1 MILFLLANA
10 IHDIKKIILS
20 LLLNCIINLKLHSI
34 FLLFVSNNSSLFL
47 LFSVLVT
54 GLLVHPLA
62 FAQETPVNA
71 TETDTSNSTST
82 EGETM
87 VVADELETELETKDE
102 MTGTEDEV
110 LEAEIMEE
118 TVLSP
123 LKQIKEGVV
132 PENVVCKEGL
142 ELVFKLNGQPAC
154 VKTTS
159 IQKLIAWGWA
169 Q

>member
-1 MILFLLANA
+1 M
-10 IHDIKKIILS
+10 
-20 LLLNCIINLKLHSI
+20 
-34 FLLFVSNNSSLFL
+34 SNNFGVFF

-54 GLLVHPLA
+54 GLIINQSAFPISFDSVTDDSKLSSSLLRFA
-62 FAQETPVNA
+62 FAQETQVNA
-71 TETDTSNSTST
+71 TSGTNGTSSVNATSI
-82 EGETM
+82 EIEDDM
-87 VVADELETELETKDE
+87 METED
-102 MTGTEDEV
+102 DV
-110 LEAEIMEE
+110 SD

-132 PENVVCKEGL
+132 PENVICKQGL

-159 IQKLIAWGWA
+159 IQKLITWGWT

>member
-1 MILFLLANA
+1 M
-10 IHDIKKIILS
+10 
-20 LLLNCIINLKLHSI
+20 
-34 FLLFVSNNSSLFL
+34 SNNLGVFL

-54 GLLVHPLA
+54 GLVINQSISSISFDSVTGDSKLSSTHFA

-71 TETDTSNSTST
+71 TESNDASTNSTSVEIEDGMMMSDNPT
-82 EGETM
+82 ETNATSTNSASTEDDVM
-87 VVADELETELETKDE
+87 V
-102 MTGTEDEV
+102 TEDEI
-110 LEAEIMEE
+110 LPA
-118 TVLSP
+118 VLSP
-123 LKQIKEGVV
+123 LKQIKSGIV

-159 IQKLIAWGWA
+159 VQKLIAWGWT

>member
-1 MILFLLANA
+1 M
-10 IHDIKKIILS
+10 
-20 LLLNCIINLKLHSI
+20 
-34 FLLFVSNNSSLFL
+34 SNNFGIFL

-54 GLLVHPLA
+54 GLIVNPSA
-62 FAQETPVNA
+62 FAEETTVNA
-71 TETDTSNSTST
+71 TDTIDMAESNSTST
-82 EGETM
+82 ETTDMAESNSTSTEDETM
-87 VVADELETELETKDE
+87 TAEDELETELTIEDE
-102 MTGTEDEV
+102 MTETEDEV
-110 LEAEIMEE
+110 LETEVMP

-154 VKTTS
+154 IKTTS
-159 IQKLIAWGWA
+159 IQKLIAWGWT

>member
-1 MILFLLANA
+1 M
-10 IHDIKKIILS
+10 
-20 LLLNCIINLKLHSI
+20 
-34 FLLFVSNNSSLFL
+34 SNNFGIFL

-54 GLLVHPLA
+54 GLIVNPLA

-71 TETDTSNSTST
+71 TDTMDASNSTST
-82 EGETM
+82 GNEAM
-87 VVADELETELETKDE
+87 VVEDDLETALETEDE
-102 MTGTEDEV
+102 MTETEDDMTGIEDETM
-110 LEAEIMEE
+110 EAEMIP

-159 IQKLIAWGWA
+159 IEKLTAWGWTR
-169 Q
+169 

>member
-1 MILFLLANA
+1 MNNNFG
-10 IHDIKKIILS
+10 
-20 LLLNCIINLKLHSI
+20 I
-34 FLLFVSNNSSLFL
+34 FLLFSI
-47 LFSVLVT
+47 LVT
-54 GLLVHPLA
+54 GLLVNPLA

-82 EGETM
+82 ETTDTSSNSTSPESETM
-87 VVADELETELETKDE
+87 VVEDELEIELDTEDE

-118 TVLSP
+118 VVLSP
-123 LKQIKEGVV
+123 LKQIKDGIL

-142 ELVFKLNGQPAC
+142 NLVFKINGQPAC
-154 VKTTS
+154 IQTAS
-159 IQKLIAWGWA
+159 IEKLVAWGWA

>member
-1 MILFLLANA
+1 M
-10 IHDIKKIILS
+10 
-20 LLLNCIINLKLHSI
+20 
-34 FLLFVSNNSSLFL
+34 SNNFGIFL

-54 GLLVHPLA
+54 GLIVTPFV

-82 EGETM
+82 ETTDTSSNSTSPEGETM
-87 VVADELETELETKDE
+87 VVEDELEIELETEDE
-102 MTGTEDEV
+102 MAGTEDEV

-159 IQKLIAWGWA
+159 IQKLIAWGWT

>member
-1 MILFLLANA
+1 M
-10 IHDIKKIILS
+10 
-20 LLLNCIINLKLHSI
+20 
-34 FLLFVSNNSSLFL
+34 SNNFGMFL
-47 LFSVLVT
+47 LFSILVT
-54 GLLVHPLA
+54 GLLVNPLA

-71 TETDTSNSTST
+71 TETDTSTTSTETIDPSSNSTSP
-82 EGETM
+82 EDETM
-87 VVADELETELETKDE
+87 VVEDELETEDE
-102 MTGTEDEV
+102 MAGTEDEV

-142 ELVFKLNGQPAC
+142 ELVFKLNGEPAC

>member
-1 MILFLLANA
+1 M
-10 IHDIKKIILS
+10 
-20 LLLNCIINLKLHSI
+20 
-34 FLLFVSNNSSLFL
+34 SNNFGMFL
-47 LFSVLVT
+47 LFSILVT
-54 GLLVHPLA
+54 GLLVNPLA

-71 TETDTSNSTST
+71 TESTDTSSNSTST
-82 EGETM
+82 E
-87 VVADELETELETKDE
+87 DE
-102 MTGTEDEV
+102 MTGTEDEMTGTEDEMTGTEDEMTGTEDEMTGTEDEI
-110 LEAEIMEE
+110 LESEIMEE

-142 ELVFKLNGQPAC
+142 ELVFKLNGEPAC

>member
-1 MILFLLANA
+1 M
-10 IHDIKKIILS
+10 
-20 LLLNCIINLKLHSI
+20 
-34 FLLFVSNNSSLFL
+34 SNNLGVFL

-54 GLLVHPLA
+54 GLVINQSASSISFDSVTGDSKLSSIHFA

-71 TETDTSNSTST
+71 TGTNDASSNSTSVEIEDGVTLSDNPTDTNATSTNSAST
-82 EGETM
+82 EDDVM
-87 VVADELETELETKDE
+87 V
-102 MTGTEDEV
+102 TEDEIPP
-110 LEAEIMEE
+110 A
-118 TVLSP
+118 VLSP
-123 LKQIKEGVV
+123 LKQIKSGIV

-159 IQKLIAWGWA
+159 VQKLITWGWT

>member
-1 MILFLLANA
+1 M
-10 IHDIKKIILS
+10 
-20 LLLNCIINLKLHSI
+20 
-34 FLLFVSNNSSLFL
+34 SNNFGMFL

-54 GLLVHPLA
+54 GLIVNPSA
-62 FAQETPVNA
+62 FAEETTVNA
-71 TETDTSNSTST
+71 TDTIDMTESTNSTST
-82 EGETM
+82 ETTDTSSNSTSSEEEMTG
-87 VVADELETELETKDE
+87 TEEE

-110 LEAEIMEE
+110 LEAEVMEE

-123 LKQIKEGVV
+123 LKQIHEGVV

-159 IQKLIAWGWA
+159 IQKLIAWGWT

>member
-1 MILFLLANA
+1 M
-10 IHDIKKIILS
+10 
-20 LLLNCIINLKLHSI
+20 
-34 FLLFVSNNSSLFL
+34 SNNLGVFL

-54 GLLVHPLA
+54 GLVINQSVSSIAFDSITGDSKLSSSIHFA

-71 TETDTSNSTST
+71 TDSNDVSSNSTSVEIEDGVMMSDNPTETNATSTNSTST
-82 EGETM
+82 EDDVM
-87 VVADELETELETKDE
+87 V
-102 MTGTEDEV
+102 TEDEIPP
-110 LEAEIMEE
+110 A
-118 TVLSP
+118 VLSP
-123 LKQIKEGVV
+123 LKQIESGIV

-159 IQKLIAWGWA
+159 VQKLIAWGWT

>member
-1 MILFLLANA
+1 M
-10 IHDIKKIILS
+10 
-20 LLLNCIINLKLHSI
+20 
-34 FLLFVSNNSSLFL
+34 SNNFGIFL

-54 GLLVHPLA
+54 GLIVNPLA
-62 FAQETPVNA
+62 FAQETTVNA
-71 TETDTSNSTST
+71 TDTINMAESSNSTST
-82 EGETM
+82 ETTDTSSNSTSPGETM
-87 VVADELETELETKDE
+87 VVEDELETELETENE

-110 LEAEIMEE
+110 LEAEVME

-154 VKTTS
+154 IKTTS
-159 IQKLIAWGWA
+159 IQKLIAWGWT

>member
-1 MILFLLANA
+1 M
-10 IHDIKKIILS
+10 
-20 LLLNCIINLKLHSI
+20 
-34 FLLFVSNNSSLFL
+34 SNNFSLFL
-47 LFSVLVT
+47 LFSILVT
-54 GLLVHPLA
+54 GLIVTPLA

-71 TETDTSNSTST
+71 TETDASNSTST

-87 VVADELETELETKDE
+87 VVEDE

-142 ELVFKLNGQPAC
+142 ELVFKLNGEPAC